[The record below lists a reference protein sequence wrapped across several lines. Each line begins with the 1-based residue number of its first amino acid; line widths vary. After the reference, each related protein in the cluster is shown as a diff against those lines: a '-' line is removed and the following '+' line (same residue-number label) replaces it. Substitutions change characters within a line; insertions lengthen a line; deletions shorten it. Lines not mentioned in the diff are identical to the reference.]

1 MAGGIPSGAT
11 PQPTAGTP
19 DPTTGFDA
27 TTMPGAIVAGGIA
40 NLAGMTQEQV
50 TSGYQSQVQSN
61 PTLTGYSATVFDG
74 MSMDGSTSPF
84 LVIIMMI
91 ANVLGL
97 GGGTSGG
104 LGGFLGTIGD
114 LILTG
119 ISDLASLIGGLIGG
133 FLGIF
138 GASGSADDLFGIVR
152 ATAATIAANS
162 AAIQAMQNADAAD
175 SNNGANVFLDFSSAD
190 MTGFATSFSESGA
203 SFEVNSSG
211 DVQLMPP
218 SSANC
223 TGYALYTDQP
233 TDTDDQIVSVIYAT
247 SPGRYD
253 FLGLAEGSAYNII
266 ICRSNLAMTTYVYA
280 AVGPFGASLHNV
292 VDGADTQLEVV
303 AFEEPTFY
311 TGAAYSLQAGFGE
324 SAETYELLVNGGTLL
339 GFEDTAGVT
348 NIGEEYR
355 YTGFGLVQNLTMV
368 PSQVAAFGLVDDSP
382 ADLIGDLFRAYSDS
396 AATTLPSELVAQ
408 VFPANFYNQIEYQS
422 SNYTYTAA
430 TNTLQVSTPGV
441 YVVKVSCQW
450 FPNSADS
457 WAYFGTALFKNGES
471 YEVGN
476 QAFAL
481 PPGAWPYYIVSSTT
495 FIVPMTATDTL
506 QPALCSMSSPTADD
520 NQILGD
526 VAGQGVVFECALL
539 NTGLASTSSS

>member
-40 NLAGMTQEQV
+40 NLSGLTQEQV
-50 TSGYQSQVQSN
+50 TSGYQSTVQGN

-91 ANVLGL
+91 ADVLGL
-97 GGGTSGG
+97 GGGSGG

-114 LILTG
+114 LILG
-119 ISDLASLIGGLIGG
+119 GLSDIATIIGGILGG
-133 FLGIF
+133 FLGIL
-138 GASGSADDLFGIVR
+138 GASGSADDIFGIVQ

-162 AAIQAMQNADAAD
+162 AAIQAMQNAAAAD
-175 SNNGANVFLDFSSAD
+175 SNNGANVFLNFSSAD
-190 MTGFATSFSESGA
+190 LTGFTTSFSATGPSFEIESGY
-203 SFEVNSSG
+203 VVL
-211 DVQLMPP
+211 DTP
-218 SSANC
+218 SDANF

-233 TDTDDQIVSVIYAT
+233 TDTDDQIVSVVYAT

-280 AVGPFGASLHNV
+280 AVGPFNATLHNV
-292 VDGADTQLEVV
+292 VDGADTVLATET
-303 AFEEPTFY
+303 FSEPTFY
-311 TGAAYSLQAGFGE
+311 TGSAYSLQAGFGE
-324 SAETYELLVNGGTLL
+324 SAETYQILVNGGTLL
-339 GFEDTAGVT
+339 IFEDTSSVT

-355 YTGFGLVQNLTMV
+355 YTGFGLAQNLEMV
-368 PSQVAAFGLVDDSP
+368 PSQVATFSLVDDSP
-382 ADLIGDLFRAYSDS
+382 AALIGDLFRAYSDVS
-396 AATTLPSELVAQ
+396 TPPALTGELVPAVAPASFYSQ
-408 VFPANFYNQIEYQS
+408 VEYQS

-430 TNTLQVSTPGV
+430 TNTLQVSTAGI
-441 YVVKVSCQW
+441 YVVKVGYQW
-450 FPNSADS
+450 APNDADN
-457 WAYFGTALFKNGES
+457 WAYFGAYLFKNGVAYES
-471 YEVGN
+471 GSLTMLN
-476 QAFAL
+476 S
-481 PPGAWPYYIVSSTT
+481 PGQWPYYVPILAT
-495 FIVPMTATDTL
+495 FIVPMTANDYI
-506 QPALCSMSSPTADD
+506 QPGYFSDSSPTADS
-520 NQILGD
+520 NLILGD
-526 VAGQGVVFECALL
+526 ASAQGAIFECALI